1 MRSLT
6 DIKFRI
12 KSISDTRQITS
23 AMETISIAKM
33 RKAFMKIEN
42 NMRYF
47 TRIRSLIRDIVVHS
61 KEVSHRFMD
70 KRQGNRAVYIVIAS
84 DKGLAG
90 GYNHNILNKAWEAMQ
105 KKSERYIFTVGQIAR
120 EFFEMKHVSIDVEF
134 THTTHNPSAWDAQC
148 IVDSIIDLYE
158 QNMMDEVYIVY
169 TYSENSS
176 SVVPRLEQLLPLRT
190 EEIIA
195 DLEDESHSKGEYYKE
210 LVYEPSPEQVLND
223 LVPQYLTGLIY
234 GALIQ
239 SVASEHSS
247 RMLAMSNATKNASE
261 IMDKLSLQYNRARQ
275 EKVTNELTEILTAAM
290 NVGK

>member
-1 MRSLT
+1 MKSLT

-12 KSISDTRQITS
+12 KSITDTRQITS

-33 RKAFMKIEN
+33 RKAFAKIEN
-42 NMRYF
+42 NKRYF
-47 TRIRSLIRDIVVHS
+47 TRVRSIMRDIVVHS
-61 KEVSHRFMD
+61 PQVSHRYMD
-70 KRQGNRAVYIVIAS
+70 RRSGNRAVYIVIAS

-105 KKSERYIFTVGQIAR
+105 NKSERYIFTVGQIAR
-120 EFFEMKHVSIDVEF
+120 EFFQSKRIAIDVEF
-134 THTTHNPSAWDAQC
+134 THTTHNPSVWDAQC

-169 TYSENSS
+169 TLLENSS
-176 SVVPRLEQLLPLRT
+176 LVIPKLLQILPLRT
-190 EEIIA
+190 EEIMA
-195 DLEDESHSKGEYYKE
+195 DLADEKDKTDEYFLE
-210 LVYEPSPEQVLND
+210 LRYEPSPEQVLD
-223 LVPQYLTGLIY
+223 ELVPQYLTGIIY

-261 IMDKLSLQYNRARQ
+261 IINKLSLQYNRARQ
-275 EKVTNELTEILTAAM
+275 ERVTNELTEILTGAM
-290 NVGK
+290 NVGN